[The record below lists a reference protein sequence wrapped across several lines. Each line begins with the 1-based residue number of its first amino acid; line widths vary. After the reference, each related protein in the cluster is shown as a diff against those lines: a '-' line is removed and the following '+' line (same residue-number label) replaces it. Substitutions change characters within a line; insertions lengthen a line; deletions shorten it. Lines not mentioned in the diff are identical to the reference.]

1 MISIRFIN
9 PSLFPEFNMGVYQK
23 IRELWKKPKQGL
35 GELWQKRLIQF
46 RREPVTVKIDRP
58 TRLDKAR
65 ALGYKAKQGIIVVRQ
80 RVLRGGHTRPK
91 RWGGRRSRHA
101 GHKLT
106 LRKNYRLIS
115 EERAIKK
122 YPNCEVLNSYQ
133 VAKDGKHFWYEI
145 ILVDKKHPVIAKD
158 KNLGWISKKQHT
170 RRVHR
175 GLTSAGKKV
184 RGLRHKGKGA
194 EKARPSRRANKRLQ

>member
-9 PSLFPEFNMGVYQK
+9 PLRFPELNMGVYQK

-46 RREPVTVKIDRP
+46 RREPVTIKVAKP

-65 ALGYKAKQGIIVVRQ
+65 ALGYKAKQGVIVVRQ
-80 RVLRGGHTRPK
+80 RVLRGGHARPK

-106 LRKNYRLIS
+106 LRKNYKLIA
-115 EERAIKK
+115 EERANKK
-122 YPNCEVLNSYQ
+122 YPNCEVLNSYP
-133 VAKDGKHFWYEI
+133 VAKDGKYYWYEI
-145 ILVDKKHPVIAKD
+145 ILVDKKHPAIVKD

-170 RRVHR
+170 RRVYR
-175 GLTSAGKKV
+175 GLTSAGSKV

-194 EKARPSRRANKRLQ
+194 EKARPSRRAKKRLQ